1 MPNGLINNIKSK
13 IMTQLLNGKTVPAS
27 RNDFLTPFDS
37 LFDEMIGKAFP
48 SFEQEF
54 GVNFFGSN
62 SYPKVDVID
71 SPEAIEFEAE
81 IPGLSKEEVS
91 VEIEKGVLSISGQK
105 RQKDATDSKKYI
117 RKELKRSSFKR
128 SFQLSDSFN
137 HEKIQAK
144 FENGLLLISVPKKK
158 PEKSKKIKIL

>member
-1 MPNGLINNIKSK
+1 
-13 IMTQLLNGKTVPAS
+13 MTQLLKGKIVPAS

-62 SYPKVDVID
+62 GYPKVDVVD
-71 SPEAIEFEAE
+71 TTEAIEFEAE
-81 IPGLSKEEVS
+81 IPGLSKDEVS
-91 VEIEKGVLSISGQK
+91 VDIEKGVLSISGQK
-105 RQKDATDSKKYI
+105 RQQDGGEQKNYI

-128 SFQLSDSFN
+128 SFQISDSFN
-137 HEKIQAK
+137 HDKIQAK

>member
-1 MPNGLINNIKSK
+1 
-13 IMTQLLNGKTVPAS
+13 MTQLLKNKIVPAS

-54 GVNFFGSN
+54 GVGFFGNN
-62 SYPKVDVID
+62 SYPKVDVVD
-71 SPEAIEFEAE
+71 TPESIEFEAE

-91 VEIEKGVLSISGQK
+91 VDFQEGILSISGEK
-105 RQKDATDSKKYI
+105 RKKENQQEVNYI

-128 SFQLSDSFN
+128 SFKISEHFN
-137 HEKIQAK
+137 TSKIQAK